1 MRRAVT
7 CEALEL
13 DDELQ
18 PMAPNLDVIFE
29 MLHTEM
35 MKELR
40 KCGRREPS
48 EALLFWKRQNESQG
62 MIIPKPFNMVA
73 KAFCLLRHLQLHLSA
88 YLVLSALGKIEGNQ
102 AKDQLILSLIHI

>member
-1 MRRAVT
+1 MDLIETKPLSRDAYIRIVRGAVT
-7 CEALEL
+7 REALEL

-18 PMAPNLDVIFE
+18 PMAQNLDVIFE

-48 EALLFWKRQNESQG
+48 EALLFWKRQNESQD
-62 MIIPKPFNMVA
+62 IISP
-73 KAFCLLRHLQLHLSA
+73 
-88 YLVLSALGKIEGNQ
+88 
-102 AKDQLILSLIHI
+102 